1 MNRLRFV
8 TSSLVMAALVVAL
21 SGATASAEQF
31 SATFSG
37 FQEIG
42 ALAAPTG
49 AILSDG
55 KATLSLNLDKHS
67 STITYRLTYSNLSA
81 PVTQAHIHFGQR
93 HVAGGIVVFLC
104 SNLGNGPAGTPAC
117 PDTAGTVTGS
127 ITATSVLAV
136 ATQNVTA
143 GDFAGFVDILESH
156 SAYGNIHT
164 QKFPAGEIRGQIREG
179 NDHGHGHDDRK

>member
-1 MNRLRFV
+1 MNRVRLV

-21 SGATASAEQF
+21 SAATASAEQF
-31 SATFSG
+31 SARFSG

-42 ALAAPTG
+42 ALATPTG
-49 AILSDG
+49 AILSNG
-55 KATLSLNLDKHS
+55 KATLQLTLDKHS
-67 STITYRLTYSNLSA
+67 STITYRLTYSDLSA

-104 SNLGNGPAGTPAC
+104 TNVAGPAGTPPC
-117 PDTAGTVTGS
+117 PATAGTVTGS
-127 ITATSVLAV
+127 ITATNVLAV

-143 GDFAGFVDILESH
+143 GDFAGFVDIIESH

-179 NDHGHGHDDRK
+179 NDNGHGHDDRK

>member
-1 MNRLRFV
+1 MNRVALAKS
-8 TSSLVMAALVVAL
+8 TLIMAALVLTL
-21 SGATASAEQF
+21 SGAVASAEEF
-31 SATFSG
+31 SARFSG

-55 KATLSLNLDKHS
+55 KATLRLKLDKPNS
-67 STITYRLTYSNLSA
+67 MISYTLTYSDLSA

-104 SNLGNGPAGTPAC
+104 TNKGNGPAGTPAC
-117 PDTAGTVTGS
+117 PEPAGTVTGS
-127 ITATSVLAV
+127 ITAASVLAV

-143 GDFAGFVDILESH
+143 GDFAGFVDILESR
-156 SAYGNIHT
+156 SAYGNVHT

-179 NDHGHGHDDRK
+179 NDHGHDDSK

>member
-8 TSSLVMAALVVAL
+8 TSSLVMAALMVAL

-31 SATFSG
+31 SARFSG

-42 ALAAPTG
+42 ALATPTG

-55 KATLSLNLDKHS
+55 KATLSLNLDKRS
-67 STITYRLTYSNLSA
+67 STITYRLTYSDLSA

-104 SNLGNGPAGTPAC
+104 SNVGTGPAGTQVC

-127 ITATSVLAV
+127 ITAASVLGV

-143 GDFAGFVDILESH
+143 GDFAGFVEILESR

-164 QKFPAGEIRGQIREG
+164 QNFPAGEIRGQIREG
-179 NDHGHGHDDRK
+179 DDHGHDHDGRK